1 MTVSS
6 ATTSRPPPPPVRPA
20 QDNASVARARQAR
33 DSSQEQKSVAEVR
46 KDNSAARSDRA
57 ERFAKDDQA
66 ARAASQEAGRTREAL
81 QQQAQARS
89 RANVGGSLNVR
100 A

>member
-6 ATTSRPPPPPVRPA
+6 ATTSRPPPPARPA
-20 QDNASVARARQAR
+20 QDSAAIARARQAR
-33 DSSQEQKSVAEVR
+33 DNTQEQKSVAEVR
-46 KDNSAARSDRA
+46 KDNTAARSDRA

-66 ARAASQEAGRTREAL
+66 ARAASQEASRTREAL
-81 QQQAQARS
+81 QEQAQARS
-89 RANVGGSLNVR
+89 RASVGGSLNVR